1 MTLQAKILP
10 WSLCGPSHIPPLLLS
25 SSKGLREKKVD
36 FDGCFV
42 SWDVFALERRHH
54 TVPFPPYSTSVH
66 KYNCKHCKVQQ
77 DLYQDLERI
86 TCGPVRFFAVLS
98 ALVFL
103 EEKS

>member
-10 WSLCGPSHIPPLLLS
+10 WSFCGPSHIPPLLLS

-42 SWDVFALERRHH
+42 SWDVFALERKHH
-54 TVPFPPYSTSVH
+54 TFPFPPYSTSLPE
-66 KYNCKHCKVQQ
+66 YNCKHFKVQQ

>member
-1 MTLQAKILP
+1 MTLQTKILP
-10 WSLCGPSHIPPLLLS
+10 WSLCGPSHIPPSLLS

-36 FDGCFV
+36 CDGCFV
-42 SWDVFALERRHH
+42 SGDVFSLERRQH
-54 TVPFPPYSTSVH
+54 TVPFPPYSTSVP

-98 ALVFL
+98 ARDFQ